1 MNGFLGYNDAAMKR
15 ILIVDDE
22 EMIVRT
28 VKAYLDREGFK
39 TYTAYDGDAALQAFD
54 EKGPDLIVLD
64 LMLPKKSGIEVTRA
78 IRMKSS
84 VPIIMLTAKAAEADR
99 VVGLELGAD
108 DYVVKPFS
116 PRELVARI
124 RAVLRRYEG
133 DRGETER
140 IVVGDIVI
148 DLKTRE
154 LKVAERNIELT
165 PTEFDLLAY
174 LARHPGQ
181 VFTRLQLLREVQGYT
196 YDSFARTIDTHVKNL
211 RRKIEEDPKSPRY
224 ILTVHGVGYRFAR
237 ES

>member
-1 MNGFLGYNDAAMKR
+1 MTDYNGTAMKR

-39 TYTAYDGDAALQAFD
+39 TYTAHDGEAALQAFE

-64 LMLPKKSGIEVTRA
+64 LMLPKMSGIEVTKRIRA
-78 IRMKSS
+78 KST

-116 PRELVARI
+116 PRELVARV

-133 DRGETER
+133 DSMETER
-140 IVVGDIVI
+140 ITSGDVEI

-154 LKVAERNIELT
+154 LNVRGKGIELT
-165 PTEFDLLAY
+165 PTEFDLFVY

-211 RRKIEEDPKSPRY
+211 RRKIEADPKNPRY
-224 ILTVHGVGYRFAR
+224 ILTVHGVGYRFVR
-237 ES
+237 ET

>member
-1 MNGFLGYNDAAMKR
+1 MTDYNGTTMKR

-39 TYTAYDGDAALQAFD
+39 TYTAYDGEEALRAFE

-64 LMLPKKSGIEVTRA
+64 LMLPKTSGIEVTRT
-78 IRMKSS
+78 IRSKSA

-116 PRELVARI
+116 PRELVARV
-124 RAVLRRYEG
+124 RAVLRRFEG
-133 DRGETER
+133 EGREAER
-140 IVVGDIVI
+140 IAVGGLEI

-154 LKVAERNIELT
+154 LKVDGRNVDLT

-211 RRKIEEDPKSPRY
+211 RRKIEADPKNPHY